1 MRVIRYATSCL
12 AAMMAY
18 WLVACAAILLTPAV
32 RDWIVGIGLVFTL
45 LVVILLGREIVVTLR
60 Q

>member
-1 MRVIRYATSCL
+1 
-12 AAMMAY
+12 MMAY